1 MAGAI
6 HYLVGNADD
15 GSEGVEHVWADSQEE
30 AVEQYVKGENQYG
43 NDAEHYDGYEIMV
56 VPLSK
61 VDSWSVEIVQ
71 PVELEVKL
79 TKAVNPSS

>member
-15 GSEGVEHVWADSQEE
+15 GSEGVEHIWADSQED
-30 AVEQYVKGENQYG
+30 AVTLYVKGENQYG
-43 NDAEHYDGYEIMV
+43 NDAEHYDGYEIMI

-71 PVELEVKL
+71 PTELEVQL
-79 TKAVNPSS
+79 TKANNPSS